1 MDRSRLESVAV
12 AELSDASGLIT
23 GADAMLPPSVQ
34 APAMPAAPAP
44 APAPIPLATA
54 AELRQHHSQLVR
66 LGLASH
72 PPHARRLLAFLAA
85 RGDLP
90 YAARLLAHHPDP
102 HPALLNPLLAS
113 LPPRHAADLLALM
126 LSLPLRPDHFTFPRI
141 LPAAPLHLVAQLH
154 ALLLKLGFGSH
165 AQSLNALLA
174 AYLANARPDLASRL
188 LRAASSR
195 ALLDVVSWTTMVGG
209 LCRLGLVDAAREVFD
224 AMPERNLV
232 SWNAMMSGYVKAGR
246 FLDALEVFDEMR
258 ALGVKGNGFVAAT
271 AVVACTG
278 AGALARGRE
287 VHRWVERSGI
297 VMDEKLA
304 TAVVDMYCKCG
315 CVEEA
320 RQVFEALP
328 SKGLTSWNCMIG
340 GLAVHGRCEEAIEL
354 FGRMEREGVA
364 PDDVTLV
371 NVLMACA
378 HAGMV
383 SEGRHYFD
391 HIVRRHGIEL
401 KMEHYGCMVDLLG
414 RAGLLDEAKEVIDGM
429 PMEPDVGVL
438 GALFGACKIHGDV
451 ELGEA
456 IGWRVIELDPQ
467 NSGRYVLLAN
477 LLASAGRWE
486 DVAKVRRLM
495 DERGVSKEAG
505 QSVIEVDGEVCEF
518 QCGGLRHAQA
528 EEIYAMAKDM
538 MRRIGEEGYVP
549 DTRDVLHDIEEEE
562 KETPLLYH
570 SEKLAIAFGLLRTR
584 PGDTMRITK
593 NLRVCRDC
601 HEATKFVSRVFERE
615 IVVRDR
621 TRFHHFKDGK
631 CSCKDYW

>member
-1 MDRSRLESVAV
+1 MS
-12 AELSDASGLIT
+12 
-23 GADAMLPPSVQ
+23 
-34 APAMPAAPAP
+34 APAHAPT
-44 APAPIPLATA
+44 PIPLTTI

-72 PPHARRLLAFLAA
+72 PAHTRRLLSFLA
-85 RGDLP
+85 RDPDSHFP

-102 HPALLNPLLAS
+102 HPHPALFNPLFSA
-113 LPPRHAADLLALM
+113 LPPRHAALLLALM
-126 LSLPLRPDHFTFPRI
+126 LSLPLHPDHFTFPRL
-141 LPAAPLHLVAQLH
+141 LPGAGPLHLVSQLQ
-154 ALLLKLGFGSH
+154 ALLLKLGFH
-165 AQSLNALLA
+165 NHTQSLNALLA
-174 AYLANARPDLASRL
+174 AYLANARPDLASRVF
-188 LRAASSR
+188 RGGGDA
-195 ALLDVVSWTTMVGG
+195 LDVVSWTTMVGG
-209 LCRLGLVDAAREVFD
+209 LCKMGLVDGAREVFD

-246 FLDALEVFDEMR
+246 FTDALEVFDEMR
-258 ALGVKGNGFVAAT
+258 ACGVEANGFVAAT

-287 VHRWVERSGI
+287 VHRWAERSG
-297 VMDEKLA
+297 VRMDEKLA

-320 RQVFEALP
+320 RHVFEALP
-328 SKGLTSWNCMIG
+328 SKGLTTWNCMIG
-340 GLAVHGRCEEAIEL
+340 GLAVHGRVEDAVEL
-354 FGRMEREGVA
+354 FGRMERDGVV
-364 PDDVTLV
+364 PDDITLV
-371 NVLMACA
+371 NVLTACA

-383 SEGRHYFD
+383 IEGRRYFD
-391 HIVRRHGIEL
+391 YVVERYGIEP
-401 KMEHYGCMVDLLG
+401 KMEHYGCMVDLYG
-414 RAGLLDEAKEVIDGM
+414 RAGRLEEAKKVIDDM

-451 ELGEA
+451 NLGEA

-477 LLASAGRWE
+477 LLATAGRWE
-486 DVAKVRRLM
+486 DVARVRRLM
-495 DERGVSKEAG
+495 DQRNVTKESG
-505 QSVIEVDGEVCEF
+505 RSVIEVHGEVCEF
-518 QCGGLRHAQA
+518 QCGSLRHPQA
-528 EEIYAMAKDM
+528 EEVYAMANDM
-538 MRRIGEEGYVP
+538 MIRIGAEGYVP
-549 DTRDVLHDIEEEE
+549 DTRDVLHDIAEEE

-621 TRFHHFKDGK
+621 NRFHHFRDGK